1 MSFFIWR
8 RGSENSDSMDRQR
21 SPSRVISDP
30 SKLSVISKGHQASP
44 YGDLRRSQWKD
55 DQDESQHVVCWD
67 NDELIDEIDKTTEE
81 KRRTMQN
88 LNNSR
93 WNEPDKILNNG
104 NRKESGIHWL
114 YSLSRRSNL
123 LIFVSIKKNTLLF
136 YDLYDERQDLCHRI
150 SVSKMAM
157 DLFHCR
163 YGFLPKA
170 Y

>member
-55 DQDESQHVVCWD
+55 DLDESQHVVRWD
-67 NDELIDEIDKTTEE
+67 NDELIDEIDKTTDEKEE
-81 KRRTMQN
+81 QCKIVIIPDGTNPIRSLTMAIE
-88 LNNSR
+88 R
-93 WNEPDKILNNG
+93 
-104 NRKESGIHWL
+104 NRQYIDYIHFRGAQIYGFSSPL
-114 YSLSRRSNL
+114 R
-123 LIFVSIKKNTLLF
+123 KT
-136 YDLYDERQDLCHRI
+136 DLCHRI